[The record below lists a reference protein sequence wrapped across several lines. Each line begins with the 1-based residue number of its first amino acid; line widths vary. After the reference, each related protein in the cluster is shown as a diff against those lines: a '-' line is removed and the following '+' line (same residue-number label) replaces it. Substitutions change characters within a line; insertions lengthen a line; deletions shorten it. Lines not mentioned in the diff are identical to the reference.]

1 MLKVH
6 KMYSYKVYKYKV
18 YKYKV
23 QRYKGHLYK
32 VHRHNVYGYKFT
44 GISEVFRYFFFDDSF
59 LRWAQYRSVLVAHLR
74 YFLKFFLYFFIFCN
88 LICKICTLK
97 CKMILACYI
106 IHVHPIKQSYF
117 YETSFKEF
125 IFWFS

>member
-18 YKYKV
+18 YKY
-23 QRYKGHLYK
+23 
-32 VHRHNVYGYKFT
+32 NVYGYKFT

-74 YFLKFFLYFFIFCN
+74 YFLNFFFIFFYFLQFN
-88 LICKICTLK
+88 LQNL
-97 CKMILACYI
+97 
-106 IHVHPIKQSYF
+106 YF
-117 YETSFKEF
+117 KV
-125 IFWFS
+125 